1 MATVDMQV
9 GLATG
14 LPKHATIP
22 AIHKEVALGQLAT
35 ETSPSEPILKQLT
48 IEEKVQLL
56 SGTNFVC
63 TAGVARLG
71 IPSLKVVDTVNGV
84 KGSDLHNGTST
95 LCFPSTACLGATWNR
110 ELLTR
115 MGKKLAAQAK
125 SKSAQVILGPSMN
138 MQRDPRGGRNF
149 EFFSEDPLL
158 TGELGAALVN
168 SIQSEGVGACPKHF
182 VGNECETKRRIQDVT
197 ESLDGRTMRE
207 IYLAPFQVMLR
218 NSDPMAIMTA
228 YNKIDGV
235 YCSENIPLIQDI
247 LRADWGYKG
256 CVMSDWYGTNS
267 DIAALKA
274 GLDLEMPG
282 PSVFRGASLVE
293 NVQNGTVDEKL
304 VDQRLASVLRLIGRT
319 AESHSTEPEKS
330 LDDKSGNNLA
340 KEIGT
345 EGIVLLQNRKSVL
358 PLQRTQKL
366 AVIGSAATTP
376 PISGGGSAAAPPQY
390 LQRPIDSIKAL
401 HSYPESVKCSGGVK
415 VHATIPV
422 CAEEHIFA
430 RNGEHGVDVSY
441 FNDGIEIPITEEFQ
455 KLPQVVMLG
464 RIKPGLKAEG
474 FHYEM
479 STTLIP
485 TTTGLHTIGIQA
497 TGSFLLTI
505 NGKDVLSEAVSGV
518 TVEDFLF
525 KPTRLE
531 VCCQVTMKAGMPYF
545 LKLVVQP
552 HKPAA
557 MTGEPLVHAAKLC
570 YIEEYSDCDAISEAV
585 TVAEN
590 ADTTI
595 IFAGRNAEYES
606 EGFDMPE
613 ITLPANQV
621 KMIKTVAAASR
632 RSVLILHCGN
642 PIDVRDFIDDVDAII
657 CAHFLGQEGG
667 NALSEVLY
675 GKVNPSG
682 KLAVTW
688 PKKLED
694 TPSYQTF
701 PAAETTRGWEI
712 SCGEGVGLGY
722 RHNWVNSPQFA
733 FGFGLSYTS
742 FELSSLKVTRPG
754 NETAVGDNEII
765 LEVVLSNTG
774 SVSGAEVV
782 QVYVE
787 DVASSVPRPSRELK
801 AFEKIH
807 LEPQTSETI
816 RFCIKEKYAFSY
828 WNEEA
833 RCWRAEAGEFKI
845 HIGDLVAQ
853 VHLEQDFS
861 WSGL

>member
-1 MATVDMQV
+1 MATVNIPG
-9 GLATG
+9 GLTTDFPTNATM
-14 LPKHATIP
+14 
-22 AIHKEVALGQLAT
+22 HKEVAFEHVAANTLQ
-35 ETSPSEPILKQLT
+35 SEPLIKQLT

-56 SGTNFVC
+56 SGVNFAS
-63 TAGVARLG
+63 TPGVSRLG
-71 IPSLKVVDTVNGV
+71 IPELKLVDTVNGV

-110 ELLTR
+110 ELLSR

-138 MQRDPRGGRNF
+138 MHRDPRGGRNF

-168 SIQSEGVGACPKHF
+168 GIQLEGVGACPKHF
-182 VGNECETKRRIQDVT
+182 VGNECETKRRVQDVT

-207 IYLAPFQVMLR
+207 IYLAPFQIMLR
-218 NSDPMAIMTA
+218 NSDPAAIMTA
-228 YNKIDGV
+228 YNKVDGE
-235 YCSENIPLIQDI
+235 YCSENIPLIQGV
-247 LRADWGYKG
+247 LRGDWGYKG

-267 DIAALKA
+267 EIPALKA

-282 PSVFRGASLVE
+282 PSVFRGASLVKH
-293 NVQNGTVDEKL
+293 VQDGTVDKEL
-304 VDQRLASVLRLIGRT
+304 IDQRLASVLRLIKRT
-319 AESHSTEPEKS
+319 EESHSTEPEKS
-330 LDDKSGNNLA
+330 LDDRSGNSLA

-358 PLQRTQKL
+358 PLQGNQKL

-390 LQRPIDSIKAL
+390 FQRPIDSIRAL
-401 HSYPESVKCSGGVK
+401 HSNPELVKSSGGVK
-415 VHATIPV
+415 VHATIPI
-422 CAEEHIFA
+422 CAEDHIYA
-430 RNGEHGVDVSY
+430 RNGEHGVDVRY
-441 FNDGIEIPITEEFQ
+441 FNNGVGMPVIEEFQ
-455 KLPQVVMLG
+455 KLPQVIMLG

-474 FHYEM
+474 FNYEM

-497 TGSFLLTI
+497 TGSFVLTV
-505 NGKDVLSEAVSGV
+505 NGKDVLSETVSGV

-525 KPTRLE
+525 KPTSLE
-531 VCCQVTMKAGMPYF
+531 IRCQVTMKAGTPYF
-545 LKLVVQP
+545 LKLVVQQYI
-552 HKPAA
+552 PAA
-557 MTGEPLVHAAKLC
+557 NTGEPLVHAAKIC
-570 YIEEYSDCDAISEAV
+570 YLEEYSDSDAISEAV
-585 TVAEN
+585 AVAES

-606 EGFDMPE
+606 EGYDMPE

-621 KMIKTVAAASR
+621 EMIKSVAAASR

-642 PIDVRDFIDDVDAII
+642 PIDVRSFIDDVDAII

-667 NALSEVLY
+667 NALAEVLY
-675 GKVNPSG
+675 GVANPSG

-694 TPSYQTF
+694 TPSYPYF
-701 PAAETTRGWEI
+701 PAVETTRGWEI

-722 RHNWVNSPQFA
+722 RHNWANAPQFA

-742 FELSSLKVTRPG
+742 FKLSSLQLTRSS
-754 NETAVGDNEII
+754 TAASVDENEIM
-765 LEVVLSNTG
+765 LEVLLSNIG
-774 SVSGAEVV
+774 PVSGAEVI

-787 DVASSVPRPSRELK
+787 AVASSVSRPSRELK
-801 AFEKIH
+801 AFEKVH
-807 LEPQTSETI
+807 LEPQASETI
-816 RFCIKEKYAFSY
+816 RFCIKEKHAFSY
-828 WNEEA
+828 WDEEIGF
-833 RCWRAEAGEFKI
+833 WRAEAGEFRI
-845 HIGDLVAQ
+845 HVGDLVASI
-853 VHLEQDFS
+853 HLGQGFS

>member
-1 MATVDMQV
+1 MATVDIPV
-9 GLATG
+9 ALATD
-14 LPKHATIP
+14 LSKHATTP
-22 AIHKEVALGQLAT
+22 ATHGQVTQVTT
-35 ETSPSEPILKQLT
+35 EISPSDPIIKQLT

-56 SGTNFVC
+56 SGRNFVS

-71 IPSLKVVDTVNGV
+71 IPPLKLVDTVNGV

-138 MQRDPRGGRNF
+138 MHRDPRGGRNF

-168 SIQSEGVGACPKHF
+168 AIQSEGVGACPKHF

-207 IYLAPFQVMLR
+207 IYLAAFQVMLR
-218 NSDPMAIMTA
+218 NSDPMALMTA
-228 YNKIDGV
+228 YNKVDGV
-235 YCSENIPLIQDI
+235 YCSENIPLIQDV
-247 LRADWGYKG
+247 LRGDWGYKG

-267 DIAALKA
+267 ETAALKA

-282 PSVFRGASLVE
+282 PSVFRGASLVK

-304 VDQRLASVLRLIGRT
+304 VDQRLANVLRLIERT

-330 LDDKSGNNLA
+330 LNDESGNCLA

-358 PLQRTQKL
+358 PLQITQKL

-376 PISGGGSAAAPPQY
+376 PISGGGSASAPPQY

-401 HSYPESVKCSGGVK
+401 HSHPEFVTGSEGVK
-415 VHATIPV
+415 VHATIPI
-422 CAEEHIFA
+422 CAEDQIFA

-441 FNDGIEIPITEEFQ
+441 FNDRIEMPITEEFQ
-455 KLPQVVMLG
+455 KIPQVVMLG

-485 TTTGLHTIGIQA
+485 TTTGLHTIGIHA
-497 TGSFLLTI
+497 TGSFLLTV
-505 NGKDVLSEAVSGV
+505 NGKEVLSETVSGI

-525 KPTRLE
+525 KPERLE
-531 VCCQVTMKAGMPYF
+531 VRCQVEMKAGMPYF

-552 HKPAA
+552 HKPAS
-557 MTGEPLVHAAKLC
+557 MTGEPLVHGAKLC
-570 YIEEYSDCDAISEAV
+570 YIEEYSDCNAISEAV
-585 TVAEN
+585 AVAEH
-590 ADTTI
+590 ADATI
-595 IFAGRNAEYES
+595 IFAGRNSEYES
-606 EGFDMPE
+606 EGFDLPE

-621 KMIKTVAAASR
+621 KMIKKVAAASR

-667 NALSEVLY
+667 NALAEILY

-694 TPSYQTF
+694 TPSYQSF
-701 PAAETTRGWEI
+701 PATETARGWEI
-712 SCGEGVGLGY
+712 SCGEGIGLGY

-742 FELSSLKVTRPG
+742 FELSSLKVTRS
-754 NETAVGDNEII
+754 NTAASVGDNEII
-765 LEVVLSNTG
+765 VEVELSNTG
-774 SVSGAEVV
+774 PVSGAEVV

-787 DVASSVPRPSRELK
+787 DVASSVTRPSRELK
-801 AFEKIH
+801 AFEKTH

-816 RFCIKEKYAFSY
+816 RFFIKDKYAFSY
-828 WNEEA
+828 WDEET

-845 HIGDLVAQ
+845 HVGDLVAQ
-853 VHLEQDFS
+853 IHLEQGFS
-861 WSGL
+861 WKGL

>member
-1 MATVDMQV
+1 MATVDIPI
-9 GLATG
+9 GLAID
-14 LPKHATIP
+14 LSKHAATP
-22 AIHKEVALGQLAT
+22 TTHMEAPRGQAAT
-35 ETSPSEPILKQLT
+35 EMPPTETLLKQLT

-56 SGTNFVC
+56 SGTDFVS
-63 TAGVARLG
+63 TGAVARVD
-71 IPSLKVVDTVNGV
+71 IPGLKLVDTVNGV

-110 ELLTR
+110 ELITR

-138 MQRDPRGGRNF
+138 MHRDPRGGRNF

-158 TGELGAALVN
+158 TGELAAALVN

-207 IYLAPFQVMLR
+207 IYLAAFQVMLR
-218 NSDPMAIMTA
+218 NSDPMALMTA
-228 YNKIDGV
+228 YNKVDGV

-247 LRADWGYKG
+247 LRGEWRYKG

-267 DIAALKA
+267 QVAALEA

-282 PSVFRGASLVE
+282 PSVFRGASLVK
-293 NVQNGTVDEKL
+293 NVQNGTVNEKL
-304 VDQRLASVLRLIGRT
+304 VDQRAASVLQLIERT

-330 LDDKSGNNLA
+330 LDDKSGNDLA

-358 PLQRTQKL
+358 PLQKTQKL
-366 AVIGSAATTP
+366 AVIGSAATAP

-390 LQRPIDSIKAL
+390 LQRPIDSITAL
-401 HSYPESVKCSGGVK
+401 HSDPELVKCSRGVK
-415 VHATIPV
+415 VHATVPI
-422 CAEEHIFA
+422 CAEKQMFA
-430 RNGEHGVDVSY
+430 QNGEHGVDVSY
-441 FNDGIEIPITEEFQ
+441 FNNGVEMPITEEFQ
-455 KLPQVVMLG
+455 KIPQVVMLG

-485 TTTGLHTIGIQA
+485 ITSGLHTIGIQA
-497 TGSFLLTI
+497 TGSFVLKV
-505 NGKDVLSEAVSGV
+505 NGKDVLSETVSGV

-525 KPTRLE
+525 QPTRLE
-531 VCCQVTMKAGMPYF
+531 VRYQITMKAGVPYF

-570 YIEEYSDCDAISEAV
+570 YIEEYSDCDSISEAV

-595 IFAGRNAEYES
+595 IFAGRNSEYES
-606 EGFDMPE
+606 EGYDMPD

-621 KMIKTVAAASR
+621 KMIKAVAAASR

-657 CAHFLGQEGG
+657 CGHFLGQEGG
-667 NALSEVLY
+667 NALAEVLY

-694 TPSYQTF
+694 TPSYQYF
-701 PAAETTRGWEI
+701 PAADTTRGWEI
-712 SCGEGVGLGY
+712 SCGEGVGVGY
-722 RHNWVNSPQFA
+722 RHNWDSPQFA

-742 FELSSLKVTRPG
+742 FELSSLEVTRSRKSA
-754 NETAVGDNEII
+754 AVDDSEII
-765 LEVVLSNTG
+765 VEVVLSNTG
-774 SVSGAEVV
+774 PVSGAEVV

-787 DVASSVPRPSRELK
+787 DVASSIPRPSRELK
-801 AFEKIH
+801 AFDKIH
-807 LEPQTSETI
+807 LEPQTSETVRI
-816 RFCIKEKYAFSY
+816 CIKEKYAFSY

-833 RCWRAEAGEFKI
+833 RCWRAEAGEFRI
-845 HIGDLVAQ
+845 HVGDLVAQ

-861 WSGL
+861 WEGL

>member
-1 MATVDMQV
+1 MATVDILV
-9 GLATG
+9 GLTTDIS
-14 LPKHATIP
+14 KHATTATMHRDAP
-22 AIHKEVALGQLAT
+22 PGQAAT
-35 ETSPSEPILKQLT
+35 GTSPSEPTLKQLT

-56 SGTNFVC
+56 SGIDFVS
-63 TAGVARLG
+63 TGAVPRVG
-71 IPSLKVVDTVNGV
+71 IPGLKRSSQRNFDALLSEYSML
-84 KGSDLHNGTST
+84 GSNLEPGTDYSH
-95 LCFPSTACLGATWNR
+95 
-110 ELLTR
+110 
-115 MGKKLAAQAK
+115 GKKLAAQAK

-138 MQRDPRGGRNF
+138 MHRDPRGGRNF

-158 TGELGAALVN
+158 TGELAAALVN

-182 VGNECETKRRIQDVT
+182 VGNECETKRRIQDVA
-197 ESLDGRTMRE
+197 ESLDGRAMRE
-207 IYLAPFQVMLR
+207 IYLASFQIMLR
-218 NSDPMAIMTA
+218 SSDPMALMTA
-228 YNKIDGV
+228 
-235 YCSENIPLIQDI
+235 ENIPLIKDI
-247 LRADWGYKG
+247 LRSDWGYKG

-267 DIAALKA
+267 EIAALEA

-282 PSVFRGASLVE
+282 PSVFRGASLVK

-304 VDQRLASVLRLIGRT
+304 VDQRAANVLRLIERT
-319 AESHSTEPEKS
+319 AESHSMKPERS
-330 LDDKSGNNLA
+330 LDDESGNCLA

-358 PLQRTQKL
+358 PLQKTQKL

-401 HSYPESVKCSGGVK
+401 HSDPELVKGSRGVK
-415 VHATIPV
+415 VHVTIPI
-422 CAEEHIFA
+422 CAEEQMFA

-441 FNDGIEIPITEEFQ
+441 FNDGLEMPIIEEFQ
-455 KLPQVVMLG
+455 KTPRIVMLG

-485 TTTGLHTIGIQA
+485 TTSGLHTIGIQA
-497 TGSFLLTI
+497 TGSFLLKV
-505 NGKDVLSEAVSGV
+505 NGKDVLSEKVSGV

-531 VCCQVTMKAGMPYF
+531 VCCQITMKAGTPYF
-545 LKLVVQP
+545 IKLVVQP

-570 YIEEYSDCDAISEAV
+570 YIEEYSDCDSISEAV
-585 TVAEN
+585 AVAEN

-595 IFAGRNAEYES
+595 IFAGRNSEYES
-606 EGFDMPE
+606 EGYDMPE

-621 KMIKTVAAASR
+621 KMVKEVAAASR

-657 CAHFLGQEGG
+657 CGHFLGQEGG
-667 NALSEVLY
+667 NALAEVLY

-694 TPSYQTF
+694 TPSYQSF

-712 SCGEGVGLGY
+712 SCDEGVEVGY
-722 RHNWVNSPQFA
+722 RHNWVNPPQFA

-742 FELSSLKVTRPG
+742 FELSSLKVTRTST
-754 NETAVGDNEII
+754 ETAVGDNEII
-765 LEVVLSNTG
+765 VEVVLSNIG

-787 DVASSVPRPSRELK
+787 DVASSIPRPSRELK
-801 AFEKIH
+801 AFDKIH
-807 LEPQTSETI
+807 LEPQTSEAI
-816 RFCIKEKYAFSY
+816 RFCIKEKHAFSY
-828 WNEEA
+828 WNEA
-833 RCWRAEAGEFKI
+833 NKCWRAEAGEFRI
-845 HIGDLVAQ
+845 HVSDLVTQ
-853 VHLEQDFS
+853 VHLKDDFS
-861 WSGL
+861 WGGL